1 MKWLKRFFTKSEIR
15 EVSFHTGT
23 DGMKKHSEFIDW
35 VNESGTEIINSF
47 ITYHKYSHSHKP
59 QYINY
64 VIKIKRK

>member
-1 MKWLKRFFTKSEIR
+1 MKWLKRFFTKSEYR

-35 VNESGTEIINSF
+35 LNESGTEIINSY
-47 ITYHKYSHSHKP
+47 IIYHQYDNSHKP

-64 VIKIKRK
+64 VFKFKK

>member
-1 MKWLKRFFTKSEIR
+1 MRWLKRFFTKAEIR

-35 VNESGTEIINSF
+35 VNQNDVEIINSY
-47 ITYHKYSHSHKP
+47 ITYHKYSHSHQP

>member
-1 MKWLKRFFTKSEIR
+1 MNWLKRFFTKTEIR

-23 DGMKKHSEFIDW
+23 DGMKKHSEFIVW

>member
-15 EVSFHTGT
+15 ELSFYNGT

-35 VNESGTEIINSF
+35 VNENDVEIINSY
-47 ITYHKYSHSHKP
+47 ITYHKYDYSHQP

-64 VIKIKRK
+64 VVKIKK

>member
-15 EVSFHTGT
+15 ELSFHTGT

-35 VNESGTEIINSF
+35 VNESGTEIINSY
-47 ITYHKYSHSHKP
+47 ITYNKYSHSHRP

>member
-1 MKWLKRFFTKSEIR
+1 MELLKRLFTKSQIK

-35 VNESGTEIINSF
+35 VNESGTEIINSY
-47 ITYHKYSHSHKP
+47 ITYHQYDNSHQP

-64 VIKIKRK
+64 VVKIKK

>member
-15 EVSFHTGT
+15 ELSFYNGT

-35 VNESGTEIINSF
+35 VNESGTEIINSY
-47 ITYHKYSHSHKP
+47 ITYHKYSHSHQP